1 MDAKFIKP
9 EKNQLLNEI
18 DYVNFFYNFTD
29 IFSNDKAAF
38 EKSKTEI
45 CYPNPENLNDNPNN
59 PTFILSPAQTV
70 SVMKPNPFGIAPRSI
85 ISKFMLLTAI
95 KFKGDSRAAQSWV
108 SFSVMK
114 NEIPYL
120 QVGCDYFKLIPK
132 SNRYG
137 GTDKVLKLWKK
148 ETIIDHHTKNLLKFI
163 PSFDDFCI
171 VPDNKNHIS
180 SYKNCY
186 NLYAPFNHKP
196 HQEKVTEEDIPN
208 TIMLLVH
215 IFGDQLELGLKY
227 MKVLYEY
234 PKQMLPILVLVS
246 KEKGTGKTT
255 FLNWLYMIFGQNVT
269 TVNPKALS
277 SEFNS
282 SYAKKNILLFE
293 EMLAE
298 KSSAYQTVM
307 SLSTGKM
314 INYRDLFSSGTDI
327 PFFGKLIMCTNKV
340 KDFMRIDSEENRFW
354 IRYINPV
361 TGEKKINIE
370 DDLFTEIPKMLKYLE
385 QLPEIDFTK
394 DRLVFQLEEIRTE
407 HLDDVKN

>member
-9 EKNQLLNEI
+9 EKNQLLNEV
-18 DYVNFFYNFTD
+18 DYINFFYPFPD
-29 IFSNDKAAF
+29 IFKNSKP
-38 EKSKTEI
+38 EPHLKSESEC
-45 CYPNPENLNDNPNN
+45 CYLDPANLDDDINK
-59 PTFILSPAQTV
+59 PTFILNANSTV
-70 SVMKPNPFGIAPRSI
+70 SVMKANPFGIATGSI
-85 ISKFMLLTAI
+85 ISKFMLLTSI

-108 SFSVMK
+108 SFSIMK

-120 QVGCDYFKLIPK
+120 QVGCDYFKLIQK

-137 GTDKVLKLWKK
+137 GIDKVLKSWKK
-148 ETIIDHHTKNLLKFI
+148 ETITDHHTKHLLKLI

-171 VPDNKNHIS
+171 VPDNKNYIP

-196 HQEKVTEEDIPN
+196 HQEEVTSKDIPN
-208 TIMLLVH
+208 TIMLLTH

-255 FLNWLYMIFGQNVT
+255 FLNWLYMVFGQNVT

-307 SLSTGKM
+307 SLSTCKM

-354 IRYINPV
+354 IRYIHPV
-361 TGEKKINIE
+361 KGEKHIKIE
-370 DDLFTEIPKMLKYLE
+370 DDLFIEIPKLLKYLE
-385 QLPEIDFTK
+385 QLLK
-394 DRLVFQLEEIRTE
+394 
-407 HLDDVKN
+407 